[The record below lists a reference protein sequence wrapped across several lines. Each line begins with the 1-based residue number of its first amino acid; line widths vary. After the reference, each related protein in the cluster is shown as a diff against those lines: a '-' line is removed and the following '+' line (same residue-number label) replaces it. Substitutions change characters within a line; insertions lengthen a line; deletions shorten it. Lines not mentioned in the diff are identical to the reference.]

1 MLGQMFQPQMTTVRP
16 SHPSS
21 VSSLSSLSSLS
32 LSSFSLSSFSSS
44 ASFSSHSSSSHPHPI
59 PPPGATGKQCDLT
72 LRRGTTSGR
81 TAPPRGSS
89 AT

>member
-44 ASFSSHSSSSHPHPI
+44 ASSSSHSSSSHPHPI
-59 PPPGATGKQCDLT
+59 PPGATGKQCDLT

>member
-21 VSSLSSLSSLS
+21 VSSLSS

-72 LRRGTTSGR
+72 LRRGTASGR